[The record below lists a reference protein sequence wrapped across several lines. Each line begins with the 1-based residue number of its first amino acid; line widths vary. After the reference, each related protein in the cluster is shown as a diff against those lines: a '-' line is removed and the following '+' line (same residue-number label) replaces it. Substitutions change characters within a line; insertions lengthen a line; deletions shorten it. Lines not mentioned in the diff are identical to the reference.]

1 LRRGADVFTV
11 QKLDC
16 ENVRLGNPK
25 GNGRMDLEEQRL
37 KHQIEASE
45 MALKQKIN
53 LLKERIEHF
62 KRMADVKSKV
72 QQRPGLMFTGS
83 ILAGFLTKK
92 LATGKKLHP
101 AYTHRADSRD
111 AQASATGGL
120 WDPMNAII
128 STIATRAAVG
138 IIGEIVGKLMPRR
151 RERWQS
157 GQNARH
163 N

>member
-1 LRRGADVFTV
+1 
-11 QKLDC
+11 
-16 ENVRLGNPK
+16 
-25 GNGRMDLEEQRL
+25 MDLEEQRL
-37 KHQIEASE
+37 KHNISIRQD
-45 MALKQKIN
+45 ALKEKVN
-53 LLKERIEHF
+53 LLKERIEQL
-62 KRMADVKSKV
+62 KRIADVKSKV
-72 QQRPGLMFTGS
+72 EQRPGLMFTGS

-92 LATGKKLHP
+92 LVKGKKRHP
-101 AYTHRADSRD
+101 AYTNRPDSRD
-111 AQASATGGL
+111 ALASATGGL
-120 WDPMNAII
+120 WDPMSAII